1 MLYYLVIKRE
11 FSALSFLYVPLKQK
25 IMKVWKLVILLFV
38 SLQVKGQQ
46 VDLAIIAKIES
57 NNNPKAIN
65 ITDGGSRGTYQIH
78 PTCLRDYNKQ
88 TKSTYTTTD
97 LFNESINRKIAV
109 WMFEVRIPALFKAYK
124 IESTLENKLIAYN
137 AGIGYLIRKKKIP
150 ATTLLYIEKYKK
162 YKSI

>member
-1 MLYYLVIKRE
+1 
-11 FSALSFLYVPLKQK
+11 
-25 IMKVWKLVILLFV
+25 MKKLCVVILLV
-38 SLQVKGQQ
+38 TVLQGKAQQ
-46 VDLAIIAKIES
+46 IDLAIIAKIES

-78 PTCLRDYNKQ
+78 PSCLSDYNKQ
-88 TKSTYTTTD
+88 TKHVYTTTD

-137 AGIGYLIRKKKIP
+137 AGIGYLIKKKKIP
-150 ATTLLYIEKYKK
+150 DTTLLYIEKYKK